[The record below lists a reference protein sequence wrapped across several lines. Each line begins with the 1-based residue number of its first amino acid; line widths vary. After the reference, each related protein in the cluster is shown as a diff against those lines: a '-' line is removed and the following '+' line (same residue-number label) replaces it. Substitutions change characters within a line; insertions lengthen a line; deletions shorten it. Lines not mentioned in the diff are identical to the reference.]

1 MAGVLYSCVIIAIF
15 CLAKYTSSEPFQA
28 KRYTINLDLP
38 AEQRWVNITKK
49 YIQYVPE
56 IRRELQK
63 KIPKEALPLAEIL
76 ALYLDKHFP
85 EPFPNEM
92 RGVAKGFNITLA
104 EVTLMNIFYDLTAF
118 CTSIVVQQPGNKG
131 ILHGRNLDY
140 DFSDLLRN
148 LTFMVDFES
157 KGTERNQAIHLWND
171 CNCLDKTRLE
181 KGWGGVGCCL
191 MRGGVCT

>member
-157 KGTERNQAIHLWND
+157 KGT
-171 CNCLDKTRLE
+171 DKVGEGVGWSWVLFDA
-181 KGWGGVGCCL
+181 GWGL
-191 MRGGVCT
+191 YLTK